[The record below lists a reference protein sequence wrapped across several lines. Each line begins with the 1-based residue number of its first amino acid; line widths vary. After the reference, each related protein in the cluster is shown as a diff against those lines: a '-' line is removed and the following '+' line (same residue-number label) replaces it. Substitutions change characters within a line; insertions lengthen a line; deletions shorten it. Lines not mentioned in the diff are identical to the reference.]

1 MAKAKG
7 IDQVE
12 DTEDLDRAVD
22 TADTADTAALTE
34 TWTIDTHKS

>member
-1 MAKAKG
+1 MAKVM
-7 IDQVE
+7 DRVE

-22 TADTADTAALTE
+22 TEDTADTAALTE

>member
-22 TADTADTAALTE
+22 TEDTAALTE